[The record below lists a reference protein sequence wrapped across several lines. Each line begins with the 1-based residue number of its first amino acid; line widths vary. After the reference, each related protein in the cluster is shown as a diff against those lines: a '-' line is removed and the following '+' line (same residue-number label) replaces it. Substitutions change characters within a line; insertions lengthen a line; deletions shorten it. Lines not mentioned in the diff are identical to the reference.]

1 MQTEKLS
8 DRQKELLI
16 AIFRSMKAYGKAPS
30 YSEMVQNLD
39 VSSKQ
44 AIADLLLHLNDK
56 GFITISENKHRGIYL
71 SATGIKA
78 LVDYG
83 AIKEEGPQVLNGHI
97 FYEYQNVPA
106 NSSSPK
112 DNPIFQAIN
121 NSVSLAQAESNN
133 TSDIQQGFE
142 NLQKSLSF
150 TEFNKLNLATSENK
164 KLHQAYV
171 NFQNTLFII
180 NPNLR
185 KYFSENTVDFK
196 PNIKT
201 EGIFSFFKELLGI

>member
-1 MQTEKLS
+1 MEAEQLT

-44 AIADLLLHLNDK
+44 AIADLLLRLNDK
-56 GFITISENKHRGIYL
+56 GVIIISENKHRGIYL
-71 SATGIKA
+71 SAAGIKA
-78 LVDYG
+78 LVDCG
-83 AIKEEGPQVLNGHI
+83 EIKEDGPQVLNGHI
-97 FYEYQNVPA
+97 FYEYQSVLT

-112 DNPIFQAIN
+112 GSPIFQAISN
-121 NSVSLAQAESNN
+121 ASSLSQVESNN
-133 TSDIQQGFE
+133 TSDIEQGFE

-150 TEFNKLNLATSENK
+150 TEFNRLHLATSENK
-164 KLHQAYV
+164 KLHQDHI
-171 NFQNTLFII
+171 NFRNNLFII
-180 NPNLR
+180 NPNLK
-185 KYFSENTVDFK
+185 KYFSENTIDFK